1 VDSVK
6 RKTVE
11 GWIDK
16 ASNQLMFAK
25 DKLKSYY
32 HDSECVQA
40 AQECVELSVKA
51 VLEFLD
57 LEYAHVHGWNKEQLE
72 RIAKQIRDRHVLERL
87 AAANLGVY
95 VPLPRLLFLGNFW
108 AQFYIQA
115 KYGMEAGY
123 LASAKDLIDHAEA
136 EIAVSHADQCYGAAL
151 RLRHL
156 DEQKLAEI
164 AS

>member
-1 VDSVK
+1 MDSVK
-6 RKTVE
+6 RKTIE

-16 ASNQLMFAK
+16 ATNQLMFAK

-32 HDSECVQA
+32 YDSECVQA

-51 VLEFLD
+51 VLEFLEI
-57 LEYAHVHGWNKEQLE
+57 EYARVHGWNKEQLE
-72 RIAKQIRDRHVLERL
+72 KIAKQVVDRKIVERL
-87 AAANLGVY
+87 AAANLSVY
-95 VPLPRLLFLGNFW
+95 VPLPRLLFLANFW

-123 LASAKDLIDHAEA
+123 LASAKELIDHAEA
-136 EIAVSHADQCYGAAL
+136 EIAVKHADQCYGAAL
-151 RLRHL
+151 RLRHI
-156 DEQKLAEI
+156 DEEKLAEI